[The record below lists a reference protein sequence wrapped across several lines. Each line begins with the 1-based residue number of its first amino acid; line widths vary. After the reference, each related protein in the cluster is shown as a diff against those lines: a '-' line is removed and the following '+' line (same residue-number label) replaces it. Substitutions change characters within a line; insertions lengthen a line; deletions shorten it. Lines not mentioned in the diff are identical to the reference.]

1 MRDAKELVELYNLI
15 SKSDFRHKLWE
26 ISFSESEIGFKT
38 RHTLCGTYLSGK
50 ILFDSNHYI
59 VYNYVGYDDVTVP
72 LSKVE
77 YGINVRDE
85 IIVNLSDLL
94 SRLIE
99 FSNFSDKRFSDFEE
113 YSAPSDTTGWRQ
125 VFIDELTNR
134 FGDTDIILKSMNI
147 KLVICFDEHTDLFSI
162 ILKSGEVSPRSKVL
176 LQETVDGSNYKEV
189 LGILDRIYS
198 DFKHDFY
205 DINGIAEQ
213 LKNFG
218 Y

>member
-1 MRDAKELVELYNLI
+1 MRAAKELVELYNLI
-15 SKSDFRHKLWE
+15 NKSDFRHKLWE
-26 ISFSESEIGFKT
+26 ISFSDSEIDFKT

-72 LSKVE
+72 LAKVE
-77 YGINVRDE
+77 YGIKVREE

-147 KLVICFDEHTDLFSI
+147 KLVICFDEHTDLFSV
-162 ILKSGEVSPRSKVL
+162 ILKRGEVSPRNKIL
-176 LQETVDGSNYKEV
+176 LQETVDGSNCKEI
-189 LGILDRIYS
+189 LTILDRIHS
-198 DFKHDFY
+198 DFKHNFP

-213 LKNFG
+213 LKDFG

>member
-1 MRDAKELVELYNLI
+1 MRAAKELVELYNLI
-15 SKSDFRHKLWE
+15 NKSDFRHKLWE
-26 ISFSESEIGFKT
+26 ISFSESEVGFKT

-50 ILFDSNHYI
+50 ILFDSNHYS
-59 VYNYVGYDDVTVP
+59 VYNYVGYDDVIVP
-72 LSKVE
+72 ISKVD
-77 YGINVRDE
+77 YGIRVGDE
-85 IIVNLSDLL
+85 IIANLSDLF

-113 YSAPSDTTGWRQ
+113 YSVPSDTTGWRQ

-147 KLVICFDEHTDLFSI
+147 KLVICFDEHTDLFSV
-162 ILKSGEVSPRSKVL
+162 ILKRGEVSPRNKIL
-176 LQETVDGSNYKEV
+176 LRETVDRSNYKEV
-189 LGILDRIYS
+189 LGILDRIHS

>member
-1 MRDAKELVELYNLI
+1 MRAAKELVELYNLI
-15 SKSDFRHKLWE
+15 NKSDFRHKLWE
-26 ISFSESEIGFKT
+26 ISFSDSEIDFKT

-77 YGINVRDE
+77 YGIKVRDE

-113 YSAPSDTTGWRQ
+113 YSAPSDTVGWKQ

-147 KLVICFDEHTDLFSI
+147 KLVICFDEHTDLFSV
-162 ILKSGEVSPRSKVL
+162 ILKRGEVSPRNRIL
-176 LQETVDGSNYKEV
+176 LRETVDGSNYKEV
-189 LGILDRIYS
+189 LSILDRIYS

-213 LKNFG
+213 LKDFG

>member
-1 MRDAKELVELYNLI
+1 MRAAKELVELYNLI
-15 SKSDFRHKLWE
+15 NKSDFRHKLWE
-26 ISFSESEIGFKT
+26 ISFSDSEIDFKT
-38 RHTLCGTYLSGK
+38 RRTLCETYLSGK
-50 ILFDSNHYI
+50 ILFDNNYYI
-59 VYNYVGYDDVTVP
+59 VYYYIGYDDVTVP

-77 YGINVRDE
+77 YGIKVRDE
-85 IIVNLSDLL
+85 IIANLFDLL
-94 SRLIE
+94 SRLTE
-99 FSNFSDKRFSDFEE
+99 FSNFSDKRFTDFEE
-113 YSAPSDTTGWRQ
+113 YSVPSDNAGWRQ

-147 KLVICFDEHTDLFSI
+147 KLVICFDEYTDLFSV

-189 LGILDRIYS
+189 LGILDRIYR

>member
-1 MRDAKELVELYNLI
+1 MRAAKELVELYNLI
-15 SKSDFRHKLWE
+15 NKSDFRHKLWE
-26 ISFSESEIGFKT
+26 ISFSDSEIDFKT

-77 YGINVRDE
+77 YGIKVRDE

-113 YSAPSDTTGWRQ
+113 YSAPSDTVGWKQ

-147 KLVICFDEHTDLFSI
+147 KLVICFDEHTDLFSV
-162 ILKSGEVSPRSKVL
+162 ILKRGEVSPRNRIL
-176 LQETVDGSNYKEV
+176 LRETVDGSNYKEV
-189 LGILDRIYS
+189 LSILDRIYS

>member
-15 SKSDFRHKLWE
+15 NKSDFRHKLWE
-26 ISFSESEIGFKT
+26 ISFSDLEIGFKT
-38 RHTLCGTYLSGK
+38 RRTSCGTYLSGK
-50 ILFDSNHYI
+50 ILFDSNSYI
-59 VYNYVGYDDVTVP
+59 VYTYVGYDDVTVP

-77 YGINVRDE
+77 YGIKVRDE
-85 IIVNLSDLL
+85 IITNLSDLL
-94 SRLIE
+94 SRLME
-99 FSNFSDKRFSDFEE
+99 FSNFSDKRFNDFEE
-113 YSAPSDTTGWRQ
+113 YSAPSDIVGWKQ
-125 VFIDELTNR
+125 VFIDKLVNR
-134 FGDTDIILKSMNI
+134 LGDTKAILQSCGV

>member
-15 SKSDFRHKLWE
+15 NKSDFRHKLWE
-26 ISFSESEIGFKT
+26 ISFSDLEIGFKT
-38 RHTLCGTYLSGK
+38 RRTSCGTYLSGK
-50 ILFDSNHYI
+50 ILFDSNSYI
-59 VYNYVGYDDVTVP
+59 VYTYVGYDDVTVP

-77 YGINVRDE
+77 YGIKVRDE
-85 IIVNLSDLL
+85 IITNLSDLL
-94 SRLIE
+94 SRLME
-99 FSNFSDKRFSDFEE
+99 FSNFSDKRFNDFEE
-113 YSAPSDTTGWRQ
+113 YSAPSDIVGWKQ
-125 VFIDELTNR
+125 VFIDKLVHR
-134 FGDTDIILKSMNI
+134 LGDTKAILQSCGV

>member
-1 MRDAKELVELYNLI
+1 MKELVELYNLI
-15 SKSDFRHKLWE
+15 DKSDFRHKLWE
-26 ISFSESEIGFKT
+26 ISFSDSEIDFKT

-50 ILFDSNHYI
+50 ILFGSNHYI

-72 LSKVE
+72 LSKIE
-77 YGINVRDE
+77 YGIKVRDE

-99 FSNFSDKRFSDFEE
+99 FSNFSDKRFIDFEE

-147 KLVICFDEHTDLFSI
+147 KLVICFDEHTDLFSV
-162 ILKSGEVSPRSKVL
+162 ILKRGEVSPRNKIL
-176 LQETVDGSNYKEV
+176 LRETVDGSNYKEV

-213 LKNFG
+213 LLDLG

>member
-1 MRDAKELVELYNLI
+1 MKELVELSDLI
-15 SKSDFRHKLWE
+15 DKSDFRHKLWE
-26 ISFSESEIGFKT
+26 ISCSDSEIDFKT
-38 RHTLCGTYLSGK
+38 RCTLCGTYLSGK

-59 VYNYVGYDDVTVP
+59 VYTYVGYDDVTVP

-77 YGINVRDE
+77 YGIKVRDE

-125 VFIDELTNR
+125 VFIGKLVNR
-134 FGDTDIILKSMNI
+134 LGDTKVILQSCSIVLVIWFDENENLCTVKLKS
-147 KLVICFDEHTDLFSI
+147 E
-162 ILKSGEVSPRSKVL
+162 GVSPRSKIL
-176 LQETVDGSNYKEV
+176 LQETVDGSNYKEI
-189 LGILDRIYS
+189 LGIIDRIYS

-213 LKNFG
+213 LKDFG

>member
-15 SKSDFRHKLWE
+15 NKSDFRHKLWE
-26 ISFSESEIGFKT
+26 ISFSDSEIDFKT
-38 RHTLCGTYLSGK
+38 RCTLCGTYLSGK

-77 YGINVRDE
+77 YGIKVRDE

-134 FGDTDIILKSMNI
+134 FGDTDIILRSMNI
-147 KLVICFDEHTDLFSI
+147 KLVICFDEHTDLFSV
-162 ILKSGEVSPRSKVL
+162 ILKRGEVSPRNKIL
-176 LQETVDGSNYKEV
+176 LRETVDGSNYKEV
-189 LGILDRIYS
+189 LGILDRIHR

>member
-1 MRDAKELVELYNLI
+1 MEEIKELYDLI
-15 SKSDFRHKLWE
+15 CKSTFGHKLIE
-26 ISFSESEIGFKT
+26 IEYSDSEINFRT
-38 RHTLCGTYLSGK
+38 NNTTSETYLKGK

-59 VYNYVGYDDVTVP
+59 VYNYVGYDDVIVP

-77 YGINVRDE
+77 YGIKVRDE
-85 IIVNLSDLL
+85 IIANLSDLL

-113 YSAPSDTTGWRQ
+113 YSAPSDTTVWRQ

-147 KLVICFDEHTDLFSI
+147 KLVICFDEHTDLFSV
-162 ILKSGEVSPRSKVL
+162 ILKRGEVSPRNKIL
-176 LQETVDGSNYKEV
+176 LRETVDGSNYKE
-189 LGILDRIYS
+189 ILDILDVIYI

-205 DINGIAEQ
+205 DINGLAEQ

>member
-15 SKSDFRHKLWE
+15 NKSDFGHKLVE
-26 ISFSESEIGFKT
+26 ISSSDSEINFRT
-38 RHTLCGTYLSGK
+38 NNTSCGTYLSGK
-50 ILFDSNHYI
+50 ILFDSNQYI
-59 VYNYVGYDDVTVP
+59 VYNSVGYGDVKVP

-77 YGINVRDE
+77 YGIKLKTE
-85 IIVNLSDLL
+85 LIANLSDTLL
-94 SRLIE
+94 RLIE
-99 FSNFSDKRFSDFEE
+99 FSDFANRRFNDFEE
-113 YSAPSDTTGWRQ
+113 YSAPSDIVGWKQ
-125 VFIDELTNR
+125 VFIDKLVHR
-134 FGDTDIILKSMNI
+134 LGDTKAILQSCGV

-205 DINGIAEQ
+205 DINGIVEQ

>member
-1 MRDAKELVELYNLI
+1 MKELVELSDLI
-15 SKSDFRHKLWE
+15 DKSDFRHKLWE
-26 ISFSESEIGFKT
+26 ISCSDSEIDFKT

-72 LSKVE
+72 LSKIE
-77 YGINVRDE
+77 YGIKVRDE
-85 IIVNLSDLL
+85 IITNLSDLL

-113 YSAPSDTTGWRQ
+113 YSAPSDTAGWRQ

-147 KLVICFDEHTDLFSI
+147 KLVICFDEHTDLFSV
-162 ILKSGEVSPRSKVL
+162 ILKRGEVSPRNKIL
-176 LQETVDGSNYKEV
+176 LRETVDGSNYKEV

-198 DFKHDFY
+198 DFKHDFP

-213 LKNFG
+213 LLDLG

>member
-15 SKSDFRHKLWE
+15 NKSDFRHKLWE
-26 ISFSESEIGFKT
+26 ISFSDLEIGFKT
-38 RHTLCGTYLSGK
+38 RRTSCGTYLSGK
-50 ILFDSNHYI
+50 ILFDSNSYI
-59 VYNYVGYDDVTVP
+59 VYTYVGHDDVTVP

-77 YGINVRDE
+77 YGIKVRDE
-85 IIVNLSDLL
+85 IITNLSDLL
-94 SRLIE
+94 SRLME
-99 FSNFSDKRFSDFEE
+99 FSNFSDKRFNDFEE
-113 YSAPSDTTGWRQ
+113 YSAPSDIVGWKQ
-125 VFIDELTNR
+125 VFIDKLVHR
-134 FGDTDIILKSMNI
+134 LGDTKAILQSCGV

-205 DINGIAEQ
+205 DINGIVEQ

>member
-15 SKSDFRHKLWE
+15 NKSDFRHKLWE
-26 ISFSESEIGFKT
+26 ISFSDLEIGFKT
-38 RHTLCGTYLSGK
+38 RRTSCGTYLSGK
-50 ILFDSNHYI
+50 ILFDSNSYI
-59 VYNYVGYDDVTVP
+59 VYTYVGYDDVTVP

-77 YGINVRDE
+77 YGIKVRDE
-85 IIVNLSDLL
+85 IITNLSDLL
-94 SRLIE
+94 SRLME
-99 FSNFSDKRFSDFEE
+99 FSNFSDKRFNDFEE
-113 YSAPSDTTGWRQ
+113 YSAPSNIVGWKQ
-125 VFIDELTNR
+125 VFIDKLVHR
-134 FGDTDIILKSMNI
+134 LGDTKAILQSCGV

>member
-1 MRDAKELVELYNLI
+1 M
-15 SKSDFRHKLWE
+15 
-26 ISFSESEIGFKT
+26 
-38 RHTLCGTYLSGK
+38 
-50 ILFDSNHYI
+50 
-59 VYNYVGYDDVTVP
+59 TVP
-72 LSKVE
+72 LSKIE
-77 YGINVRDE
+77 YGIKVRDE

-113 YSAPSDTTGWRQ
+113 YSATSDTIGWRQ

-147 KLVICFDEHTDLFSI
+147 KLVICFDEHTDLFSV
-162 ILKSGEVSPRSKVL
+162 ILKRVEVSPRNKIL
-176 LQETVDGSNYKEV
+176 LRETVDGSNYKEV

-213 LKNFG
+213 LLDLG